1 MPAWL
6 SPAGI
11 FVLALQKIA
20 GCHGAAAIHLS
31 FFSMR
36 YSLLLASSTGL
47 LLAACG
53 SGTTS
58 TDLPTAGT
66 PTPTAGW
73 VDADL
78 ITTDTKL
85 PLVVKAP
92 KGYTVAK
99 SPLGDVELTSEALT
113 FDVDDVTGLGA
124 DQLQVKKEGVM
135 KNSGMTFEKL
145 VLDQP
150 DGFIAQM
157 GGSNYI
163 PVRLVK
169 VGDKTYQFSTIPL
182 NALQSEEAAKQVYDM
197 AALAKAK

>member
-1 MPAWL
+1 
-6 SPAGI
+6 
-11 FVLALQKIA
+11 
-20 GCHGAAAIHLS
+20 
-31 FFSMR
+31 MR
-36 YSLLLASSTGL
+36 YSLLLATSTGL

-53 SGTTS
+53 GSTTS
-58 TDLPTAGT
+58 ADQTATTDKPAADA
-66 PTPTAGW
+66 AGW

-78 ITTDTKL
+78 STTATRL

-92 KGYTVAK
+92 KGYTVAQ
-99 SPLGDVELTSEALT
+99 SPLGDVELTTDELT
-113 FDVDDVTGLGA
+113 FDVDDVTALGA
-124 DQLQVKKEGVM
+124 DQLKAKKEDVM

-150 DGFIAQM
+150 DGFIAQL
-157 GGSNYI
+157 GGGNYI

-182 NALQSEEAAKQVYDM
+182 NAMQSEEAARQVYDM